1 LDLQNKI
8 CTIMDDKKIETGFW
22 IKRSVDIA
30 IRIALLFLLLY
41 WCYGIIKPFIDIM
54 LWSVIFAVAQYPLY
68 SWFRKKLKMKK
79 SLAASVVVA
88 LMLLMIVIP
97 GLLFAKSL
105 YEGVAILREQY
116 ENAASL
122 IPMASEKLSGIPVVG
137 PFLFEKWNWLSQ
149 HLTDALQEYA
159 PQIKQVLIGLFSSLA
174 SAGAA
179 FLKLI
184 ISIVLAGVLLVSSE
198 KSGKLVIDISIKLI
212 GEKGGEFA
220 KMAEATIRTV
230 IKGVVGVAFIQS
242 ILFGISMVL
251 AGVPAAGLWF
261 ILSLILGIMQIGI
274 FPVSIPVIIYVLLT
288 KSTLTAII
296 FIAWNLVVSLID
308 NVLKPI
314 LMGNK
319 AAMPMVVV
327 FIGSIGGFIYSGLV
341 GLFTGAVVFSVVY
354 KLFIYWLE
362 EEKEL
367 PITGVEEEIPN

>member
-1 LDLQNKI
+1 
-8 CTIMDDKKIETGFW
+8 MDDKKIETGFW
-22 IKRSVDIA
+22 IKRSIDIA

-54 LWSVIFAVAQYPLY
+54 LWSVIFAVAQYPVF
-68 SWFRKKLKMKK
+68 SWFRKRLKMKK
-79 SLAASVVVA
+79 SIAASVVVA

-105 YEGVAILREQY
+105 YEGVASLREQY
-116 ENAASL
+116 ESAASL
-122 IPMASEKLSGIPVVG
+122 IPMASEKLSGIPVIG

-212 GEKGGEFA
+212 GKKGGEFA

-230 IKGVVGVAFIQS
+230 MKGVVGVAFIQS

-314 LMGNK
+314 FMGNK

-367 PITGVEEEIPN
+367 PLTGVEEEIPD